1 MRGMYSQY
9 PLKRLVLYIFNSFMV
24 FYYPTPFPHH
34 PHFCDRINHDDTTPQ
49 MVIRDALDCTQKE
62 STTPKGVAFHA
73 SRSPG

>member
-9 PLKRLVLYIFNSFMV
+9 PLKHLILYIFNSFMV
-24 FYYPTPFPHH
+24 FYYPTPFPHY
-34 PHFCDRINHDDTTPQ
+34 PHFCDHVNDDDTTPR
-49 MVIRDALDCTQKE
+49 MVICDVLDCTQKE